1 MMIPTLFSVSYAGLW
16 GQHRLTLS
24 EFLRKAASLGY
35 AAVELMGKR
44 PHLSVLDVDL
54 AGADRLREEA
64 QAAGVEIATVAGYT
78 DFTLGRNMPMVPAVE
93 IQVIYVRE
101 LARLAQRLG
110 AKIVR
115 VFTGLGGEA
124 AMAGRDWDQCVQAV
138 RQCAEVAAQ
147 FGVILGVQ
155 NHHDVG
161 ASVDAYVEFLDE
173 VGHPNCGAMFDPWVP
188 ALLGEDL
195 RAAARRLAPRMVQ
208 TTLADYVRL
217 PRYAYVPG
225 LENYRRQEDMLRAVP
240 LGEGFVDLEG
250 FMAGLREGGFQG
262 YVAYE
267 MCAPLR
273 GGGSEA
279 NLDRAAALS
288 LARIRGWIGQ
298 AGA

>member
-16 GQHRLTLS
+16 GQHRLSLS
-24 EFLRKAASLGY
+24 EFLRKAAALGY

-54 AGADRLREEA
+54 AAADRLRQEA
-64 QAAGVEIATVAGYT
+64 QSLGVEIATVAGYT
-78 DFTLGRNMPMVPAVE
+78 DFTLGRHMPMVPAVE

-124 AMAGRDWDQCVQAV
+124 AAACRDWDQCVQAV
-138 RQCAEVAAQ
+138 RQCAAVAAE

-155 NHHDVG
+155 NHHDVA
-161 ASVDAYVEFLDE
+161 ASVAAYVEFLDE
-173 VGHPNCGAMFDPWVP
+173 VNHPNCRAMFDPWVP

-195 RAAARRLAPRMVQ
+195 RTAARRLAPRMVQ

-225 LENYRRQEDMLRAVP
+225 LENYRRLEDMLRAVP

-273 GGGSEA
+273 GGGSEE

-288 LARIRGWIGQ
+288 LARIKQWMGQ
-298 AGA
+298 PGA

>member
-16 GQHRLTLS
+16 GQHRLSLS
-24 EFLRKAASLGY
+24 EFLRKAAALGY

-54 AGADRLREEA
+54 AAADRLRQEA
-64 QAAGVEIATVAGYT
+64 QSLGVEIATVAGYT
-78 DFTLGRNMPMVPAVE
+78 DFTLGRHMPMVPAVE

-124 AMAGRDWDQCVQAV
+124 AAACRDWDQCVQAV
-138 RQCAEVAAQ
+138 RQCAAVAAE

-161 ASVDAYVEFLDE
+161 ASVAAYVEFLDE
-173 VGHPNCGAMFDPWVP
+173 VNHPNCRAMFDPWVP

-195 RAAARRLAPRMVQ
+195 RTAARRLAPRMVQ

-225 LENYRRQEDMLRAVP
+225 LENYRRLEDMLRAVP

-273 GGGSEA
+273 GGGSEE

-288 LARIRGWIGQ
+288 LARIKQWMGQ
-298 AGA
+298 PGA